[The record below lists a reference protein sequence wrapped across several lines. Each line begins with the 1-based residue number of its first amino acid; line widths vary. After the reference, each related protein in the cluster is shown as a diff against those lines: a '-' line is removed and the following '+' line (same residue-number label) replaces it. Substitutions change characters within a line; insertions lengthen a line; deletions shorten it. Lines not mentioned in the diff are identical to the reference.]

1 MTPEMLSIIGVGIV
15 LAGIILNGQRNLRAD
30 YRALRAEIERRF
42 EQVERRFEQ
51 VDRRFEQVD
60 RRFEQ
65 VDRRFEHVEGRITA
79 LDRGQ
84 ARLEGLLEGLREAV
98 TGRRAAAS
106 DD

>member
-1 MTPEMLSIIGVGIV
+1 MTPEMHSIIGVGIV
-15 LAGIILNGQRNLRAD
+15 LAGIILNGQRNLRA
-30 YRALRAEIERRF
+30 EIERRF
-42 EQVERRFEQ
+42 
-51 VDRRFEQVD
+51 D
-60 RRFEQ
+60 Q

-106 DD
+106 DG

>member
-1 MTPEMLSIIGVGIV
+1 MTPEVLSIIGVGIV
-15 LAGIILNGQRNLRAD
+15 LAGIILNGQRNLRA
-30 YRALRAEIERRF
+30 EIERRF
-42 EQVERRFEQ
+42 EQVERRF
-51 VDRRFEQVD
+51 DQVD

>member
-1 MTPEMLSIIGVGIV
+1 MTPEVLSIIGVGIV

-60 RRFEQ
+60 RRFE
-65 VDRRFEHVEGRITA
+65 HVEGRITA

>member
-1 MTPEMLSIIGVGIV
+1 MTPEVLSIIGVGIV

-30 YRALRAEIERRF
+30 HRALRAEIERRF
-42 EQVERRFEQ
+42 EQVE
-51 VDRRFEQVD
+51 RRFEQVD